1 MKFTLFIVALA
12 IIGSIEGG
20 TISQPAA
27 EAPVYFSNKLA
38 SIQGAITDTINAGMD
53 LEVMEGKLKGIV
65 DSSSYFFKTE
75 SVTEY
80 AVSSDA
86 YQNGWSAAGADIKLI
101 VKQDNGKGCN
111 SAAECKSDVCERN
124 LCRQGNLQDFVDRCA
139 YDEQCASHFCLEAF
153 CHI

>member
-75 SVTEY
+75 AVTEY

-86 YQNGWSAAGADIKLI
+86 YQNGWSAAGGKKSWEIFTIHYKGLKILSLI
-101 VKQDNGKGCN
+101 FF
-111 SAAECKSDVCERN
+111 R
-124 LCRQGNLQDFVDRCA
+124 
-139 YDEQCASHFCLEAF
+139 
-153 CHI
+153 